1 MKEFKDSEIVYENN
15 QSDKAFAIIGKH
27 LSEGMARTKD
37 VAVIDRSAS
46 FDIWGDSL
54 LPSFS
59 TPKKPQSEWASR
71 IIELRSHP
79 RIRSYTTIARLLGVN
94 QVSVMRWAK
103 GGNPPSMKSRRAIE
117 RLEIQL
123 AQRSS
128 LSRSKNIRMRR
139 KKSLW
144 QRIKAGLRVVKG

>member
-1 MKEFKDSEIVYENN
+1 MKEFKDGEIVYENN

-37 VAVIDRSAS
+37 ADALALYRGVEKL
-46 FDIWGDSL
+46 GHKDSL
-54 LPSFS
+54 Q
-59 TPKKPQSEWASR
+59 PKKPESEWASR

-103 GGNPPSMKSRRAIE
+103 GMHEP
-117 RLEIQL
+117 
-123 AQRSS
+123 
-128 LSRSKNIRMRR
+128 
-139 KKSLW
+139 LW
-144 QRIKAGLRVVKG
+144 PFREACLLYTSDAADE